1 MRETGCSH
9 LPTGAHLLFYS
20 PLHLQRH
27 SVKQIY
33 QGIIFT
39 CWRYECTAP
48 PSGHTQPNMEAIHG
62 EMWDFLAVHL
72 KVCLHSTEQPTA
84 IINKWRLLILC
95 SCVSVLKTYYLLV
108 ISVCIYV
115 CVVYLK
121 GDTAN
126 RQVLVILQHAEVLS
140 HQGGSVHQTHCRLRV
155 TLPVVVLLCHVLQPG
170 QAEVRRRLVAFRYP
184 GEIWEWEKGSFSP
197 LIHLVKA
204 YLRSKSPYQKTVTC
218 WTNKCKSGS

>member
-27 SVKQIY
+27 GVKQIY

-95 SCVSVLKTYYLLV
+95 PCVSGLKTYYLLV
-108 ISVCIYV
+108 ISVCI
-115 CVVYLK
+115 CLC
-121 GDTAN
+121 GLPERWHCQQAGTCDPPACWGTQPPGRQRAPDT
-126 RQVLVILQHAEVLS
+126 LQTPCNTSCCCASLPCS
-140 HQGGSVHQTHCRLRV
+140 AARSGG
-155 TLPVVVLLCHVLQPG
+155 G
-170 QAEVRRRLVAFRYP
+170 QE
-184 GEIWEWEKGSFSP
+184 
-197 LIHLVKA
+197 
-204 YLRSKSPYQKTVTC
+204 T
-218 WTNKCKSGS
+218 SGSLLLSWRDMGVGEGIISPPNSSGKSLSEIKISVSENRHMLDKQVQKW